1 MDYIFHLPSLV
12 VQMPCEYCKNT
23 SHTLLHCPVVKS
35 RVENIYIYLLEMAS
49 DTTRNI
55 YDIKV
60 FIGRLETPVLKRLV
74 KLLDGGM
81 CQPRSLLEDYCFK
94 KITRVRSHIL
104 ERRASLPPPGQPST
118 WSTVYNDAP
127 TPVPVPTPTPVPHTP
142 SSNRLIYRP
151 SYLARSTS
159 PTYPPPPLPPRIKV
173 FLQNDSS
180 LQNHDSNLE
189 NDSSNLENHRPLGRP
204 FGRSLD
210 NCSIC
215 LEQSYIVTNCQHT
228 FCNCILQHLA
238 RNNISCPNCRQ
249 DIHSLKYIQ
258 ADKYDITENLM
269 PLLPISLQ
277 ERLAFAVDV

>member
-1 MDYIFHLPSLV
+1 
-12 VQMPCEYCKNT
+12 MPCEYCKNT
-23 SHTLLHCPVVKS
+23 SHTLLHCSVVKS

-55 YDIKV
+55 YDVKQ
-60 FIGRLETPVLKRLV
+60 FILRLETPVLKRLV

-81 CQPRSLLEDYCFK
+81 CQPRSLLEDYCLE

-104 ERRASLPPPGQPST
+104 ERRASAPVQSST

-127 TPVPVPTPTPVPHTP
+127 TPVPANAPTPVPHPP

-180 LQNHDSNLE
+180 
-189 NDSSNLENHRPLGRP
+189 NLENHNP
-204 FGRSLD
+204 LD

-215 LEQSYIVTNCQHT
+215 LEQSYILTNCQHT

-249 DIHSLKYIQ
+249 DILSLKYIQ
-258 ADKYDITENLM
+258 SDKYDITENLM

-277 ERLAFAVDV
+277 ERLAFAADI